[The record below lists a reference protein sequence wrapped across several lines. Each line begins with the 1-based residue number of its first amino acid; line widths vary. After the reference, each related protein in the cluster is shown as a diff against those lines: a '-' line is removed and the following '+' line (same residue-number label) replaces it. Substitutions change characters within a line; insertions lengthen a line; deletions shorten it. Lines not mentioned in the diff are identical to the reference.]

1 MKTTKPFLSSGDRVI
16 TKKSGDGVLSVPAPK
31 SWDAL
36 IRSLEMFSADFMD
49 DRQQPPKQRRRQMS
63 P

>member
-1 MKTTKPFLSSGDRVI
+1 MKTTKRFLSSGDRVI
-16 TKKSGDGVLSVPAPK
+16 TKESGDGVLSVPAAK

-49 DRQQPPKQRRRQMS
+49 DRQQPAQQRRRQMS
-63 P
+63 R